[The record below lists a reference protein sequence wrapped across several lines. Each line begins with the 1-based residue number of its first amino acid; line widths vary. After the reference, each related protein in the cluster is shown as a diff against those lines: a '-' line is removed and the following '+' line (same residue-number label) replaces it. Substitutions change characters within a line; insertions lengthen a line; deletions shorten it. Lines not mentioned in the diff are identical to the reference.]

1 MMNCPR
7 IDHFVRLNKDG
18 KIGKCGHMNNHVGFD
33 SFEELQ
39 NSDWLA
45 RVRKD
50 FEEGNWPKECVRCQ
64 QTEKSHGDSVRIK
77 SVKRHQSLV
86 RFKKDYLVVG
96 GVLDN
101 VCNSACQTCNAGLS
115 TKIGSLESK
124 NYPRV
129 DNYTRFWEIPQD
141 RIVELDV
148 NGGEPTASRN
158 YKKLLSNLPKN
169 VRVVRINTN
178 GSKIIPEVESL
189 LEKKIIVIIT
199 LSLDGTDR
207 VHDYVRWPIKWDKY
221 KQIVDCYIELKKKH
235 SLLKLDFWTTV
246 SCFNVA
252 DLANIQK
259 YASEKG
265 IPHTWAYLTDPKVL
279 DVKHQNSLTKNA
291 QQYTNNKELLS
302 TLYSGEKNEG
312 ELFKFIKYQDL
323 LRGIDIKN
331 YLNF

>member
-7 IDHFVRLNKDG
+7 IEHFVRLNKDG

-50 FEEGNWPKECVRCQ
+50 FAEGRWPRECVRCQ
-64 QTEKSHGDSVRIK
+64 QTEKSHGDSVRMK
-77 SVKRHQSLV
+77 SVKRHQGLV

-115 TKIGSLESK
+115 TKIGSLESRD
-124 NYPRV
+124 YPRV
-129 DNYTRFWEIPQD
+129 SNYDVFSKIPQD

-148 NGGEPTASRN
+148 NGGEPTASKN
-158 YKKLLSNLPKN
+158 YKRLLSTLPEN

-178 GSKIIPEVESL
+178 GSRIIPEIEFL
-189 LEKKIIVIIT
+189 LKQKIMVIIT
-199 LSLDGTDR
+199 LSLDGVDR
-207 VHDYVRWPIKWDKY
+207 IHDYVRWPIKWTDY
-221 KQIVDCYIELKKKH
+221 QQTVEAYVSLRERY

-246 SCFNVA
+246 SCLNVS
-252 DLANIQK
+252 DLANIEK
-259 YASEKG
+259 YASEKV
-265 IPHTWAYLTDPKVL
+265 IPHAWAYLSDPAVL
-279 DVKHQNSLTKNA
+279 DIKHQNSLTKIA
-291 QQYTNNKELLS
+291 QQHTNDKKLLS
-302 TLYSGEKNEG
+302 TLCSAEENEEK
-312 ELFKFIKYQDL
+312 LFKFIRHQDQ
-323 LRGIDIKN
+323 LRGIDIKD
-331 YLNF
+331 YFNF